1 MCECIFEVATS
12 DYFTITH
19 YLMKC
24 TTCFLIKAVEKIK
37 PIKVYD
43 NFKEY
48 RQQLKKDQKD
58 KSGVYCLVN
67 LINGNIY
74 IGSSCCK
81 ISLLE

>member
-48 RQQLKKDQKD
+48 RQQLQKD
-58 KSGVYCLVN
+58 SCQK
-67 LINGNIY
+67 INQVCIV
-74 IGSSCCK
+74 
-81 ISLLE
+81 